1 MAIRA
6 VGAVALRYGPTKKL
20 EVLLIRKREGLWTL
34 PKGRVK
40 RDESDDDALLRELR
54 EETGLGGTVL
64 EAVSQSNYRVLK
76 EGRLKRKSVI
86 YYLVWADKGELRPGS
101 QEGIEQV
108 AWMPIPR
115 ALKRIGRPR
124 IRAVLRSA
132 LTMVA
137 S

>member
-6 VGAVALRYGPTKKL
+6 VGAVALRKAADRRL
-20 EVLLIRKREGLWTL
+20 EVLVIRKRGGMWTL

-40 RDESDDDALLRELR
+40 RGEDDDAALLRELR
-54 EETGLGGTVL
+54 EETGLGGVVI
-64 EAVSQSNYRVLK
+64 EAVSQSDYHVLK
-76 EGRLKRKSVI
+76 AGRLKHKTVV
-86 YYLVWADKGELRPGS
+86 YYIVQADPGEPRPGA
-101 QEGIEQV
+101 QEGIEQ
-108 AWMPIPR
+108 ACWMSIPR

-124 IRAVLRSA
+124 VRAVLRSA